1 MTGKSYFPTMW
12 RSLIPFE
19 SKRCANIEHFQ
30 KSAAENERTRGCS
43 PESGHLWYDTL
54 EMATPTMNGSALTA
68 VETCPA
74 EFREILHAAACA
86 TELTFEQGLVLATAE
101 GSALDALVSVAD
113 HLRRETVGDAI
124 TYVVNRNINF
134 TNVCFVGCSFCG
146 FGRGPGAA
154 DAYSLSF
161 DEVAH
166 RAREAWERGATEVC
180 VQGGLPRDLDG
191 FFYRDL
197 LRAIKHAIP
206 GMHVHAFSPME
217 IDYGVT
223 KTGMALRDYLQM
235 MKDEGLGSIPGTAAE
250 ILDDRVRKELSPNKL
265 PASRWVEIITTAH
278 DLGIPTTSTMMYGH
292 VEEPADWVRH
302 MLLLRAIQK
311 RTGGFTEF
319 VPLGFIHENTRLY
332 RHGGA
337 RPGAKREEHL
347 RVHALARV
355 LLHGAIKNL
364 QVSWVKLGFEM
375 SLACLQAGANDFSGT
390 LMEESISKAAGAT
403 FGEYV
408 SPEEFR
414 ARIRSIGRVP
424 AERTTTYKIWRLFDD
439 PKQDPRPEAPHLPM
453 VRPESHVP
461 YTEGAY

>member
-1 MTGKSYFPTMW
+1 
-12 RSLIPFE
+12 
-19 SKRCANIEHFQ
+19 
-30 KSAAENERTRGCS
+30 
-43 PESGHLWYDTL
+43 
-54 EMATPTMNGSALTA
+54 MAMPTMNASALTA
-68 VETCPA
+68 AETCPA
-74 EFREILHAAACA
+74 EIREILHAASRGS
-86 TELTFEQGLVLATAE
+86 ELTFEQGLLLATAE
-101 GSALDALVSVAD
+101 GPALAALVAVAD
-113 HLRRETVGDAI
+113 RLRREAVGDAI

-161 DEVAH
+161 EEVVR

-180 VQGGLPRDLDG
+180 VQGGLPRDLDR

-197 LRAIKHAIP
+197 LRAIKQALP
-206 GMHVHAFSPME
+206 KMHVHAFSPME

-223 KTGMALRDYLQM
+223 KTGMPLRDYLLM

-250 ILDDRVRKELSPNKL
+250 ILDDRVRQELSPNKL
-265 PASRWVEIITTAH
+265 PARRWVEIITTAH
-278 DLGIPTTSTMMYGH
+278 ELGIPTTSTMMYGH

-302 MLLLRAIQK
+302 ILLLRAIQK

-364 QVSWVKLGFEM
+364 QVSWVKLGFET

-424 AERTTTYKIWRLFDD
+424 AERTTTYKIRHIFDD
-439 PKQDPRPEAPHLPM
+439 PQQDPRTTAAQLP
-453 VRPESHVP
+453 VVQPESHVT

>member
-1 MTGKSYFPTMW
+1 MT
-12 RSLIPFE
+12 
-19 SKRCANIEHFQ
+19 
-30 KSAAENERTRGCS
+30 
-43 PESGHLWYDTL
+43 
-54 EMATPTMNGSALTA
+54 TPAMNGPALA
-68 VETCPA
+68 IVEACSS
-74 EFREILHAAACA
+74 EVREILHAATCHA
-86 TELTFEQGLVLATAE
+86 ELSFEQGLVLATAE
-101 GSALDALVSVAD
+101 DLALEALVAVAD
-113 HLRRETVGDAI
+113 QLRRETVGDAI

-146 FGRGPGAA
+146 FGRGPGAS

-161 DEVAH
+161 EEVVR

-217 IDYGVT
+217 IDYGVA
-223 KTGMALRDYLQM
+223 KTGMPLRDYLLM

-250 ILDDRVRKELSPNKL
+250 ILDDRVRQELSPNKL
-265 PASRWVEIITTAH
+265 PAGRWVQIITTAH
-278 DLGIPTTSTMMYGH
+278 ELGIPTTSTMMYGH
-292 VEEPADWVRH
+292 VEDPADWVRH

-364 QVSWVKLGFEM
+364 QVSWVKLGFET

-424 AERTTTYKIWRLFDD
+424 AERTTTYKIRRTFDD
-439 PKQDPRPEAPHLPM
+439 PEQDPRATPAQLPM
-453 VRPESHVP
+453 IRTESHVT
-461 YTEGAY
+461 YSEGAY

>member
-1 MTGKSYFPTMW
+1 
-12 RSLIPFE
+12 
-19 SKRCANIEHFQ
+19 
-30 KSAAENERTRGCS
+30 
-43 PESGHLWYDTL
+43 
-54 EMATPTMNGSALTA
+54 MATPAMNGSSVPAA
-68 VETCPA
+68 EACPA
-74 EFREILHAAACA
+74 EIREILHAAACGE
-86 TELTFEQGLVLATAE
+86 ELAFEQGLVLASAE
-101 GSALDALVSVAD
+101 GSAQQALVAFAD
-113 HLRRETVGDAI
+113 QLRRETVGDAI

-154 DAYSLSF
+154 DAYSLSL
-161 DEVAH
+161 DEVVR

-197 LRAIKHAIP
+197 LRAIKRAIP
-206 GMHVHAFSPME
+206 EMHVHAFSPME
-217 IDYGVT
+217 IDYGVM
-223 KTGMALRDYLQM
+223 KTGMPLRDYLQM

-250 ILDDRVRKELSPNKL
+250 ILDDRVRQELSPNKL
-265 PASRWVEIITTAH
+265 PAARWVEIITAAH
-278 DLGIPTTSTMMYGH
+278 ELGVPTTSTMMYGH

-302 MLLLRAIQK
+302 MLLLRSIQK

-319 VPLGFIHENTRLY
+319 VPMGFIHENTRLY

-337 RPGAKREEHL
+337 RPGAKRDEHL
-347 RVHALARV
+347 RVHALGRV

-364 QVSWVKLGFEM
+364 QVSWVKLGFET
-375 SLACLQAGANDFSGT
+375 SLACLRAGANDFSGT
-390 LMEESISKAAGAT
+390 LMEENISKAAGAT

-414 ARIRSIGRVP
+414 VRIRSIGRVP
-424 AERTTTYKIWRLFDD
+424 AERTTTYKIRRIFDNAEHD
-439 PKQDPRPEAPHLPM
+439 PPTATPQLPIAPTQSR
-453 VRPESHVP
+453 VT

>member
-1 MTGKSYFPTMW
+1 
-12 RSLIPFE
+12 
-19 SKRCANIEHFQ
+19 
-30 KSAAENERTRGCS
+30 
-43 PESGHLWYDTL
+43 
-54 EMATPTMNGSALTA
+54 MAQPTMNEGASAA
-68 VETCPA
+68 VAACPA
-74 EFREILHAAACA
+74 ELRECLHAVRGGG
-86 TELTFEQGLVLATAE
+86 ELTFEQGLLLATAE
-101 GSALDALVSVAD
+101 GSALDALVGVAD
-113 HLRRETVGDAI
+113 QLRRETVGDAI

-161 DEVAH
+161 EEVVR

-206 GMHVHAFSPME
+206 EMHVHAFSPME

-223 KTGMALRDYLQM
+223 KTGMALRDYLRM

-265 PASRWVEIITTAH
+265 PAGRWVEIITAAH
-278 DLGIPTTSTMMYGH
+278 ELGIPTTSTMMYGH

-302 MLLLRAIQK
+302 ILLLRSIQK

-319 VPLGFIHENTRLY
+319 VPLGFIHEKTRLY

-347 RVHALARV
+347 RVHALARL

-408 SPEEFR
+408 PPEEFR

-424 AERTTTYKIWRLFDD
+424 AERTTTYKIRRMFDE
-439 PKQDPRPEAPHLPM
+439 PEADPRTAAAQLRM
-453 VRPESHVP
+453 ARTESHVT

>member
-1 MTGKSYFPTMW
+1 MG
-12 RSLIPFE
+12 
-19 SKRCANIEHFQ
+19 
-30 KSAAENERTRGCS
+30 
-43 PESGHLWYDTL
+43 
-54 EMATPTMNGSALTA
+54 TPTMNGTPLTA
-68 VETCPA
+68 IEACPP
-74 EFREILHAAACA
+74 EVREILRAVAIGA
-86 TELTFEQGLVLATAE
+86 ELTFEQGLLLATAKGLGLE
-101 GSALDALVSVAD
+101 ALVVVAD
-113 HLRRETVGDAI
+113 QFRRETVGDAI

-161 DEVAH
+161 EEMVR
-166 RAREAWERGATEVC
+166 RAQEAWDRGATEVC
-180 VQGGLPRDLDG
+180 IQGGLPRDLDG

-206 GMHVHAFSPME
+206 AMHVHAFSPME
-217 IDYGVT
+217 IDYGVS
-223 KTGMALRDYLQM
+223 KTGMPLRDYLHM

-265 PASRWVEIITTAH
+265 QAARWVEIITAAH
-278 DLGIPTTSTMMYGH
+278 ELGIPTTSTMMYGH

-355 LLHGAIKNL
+355 LLHGAIKNV
-364 QVSWVKLGFEM
+364 QVSWVKLGFET

-403 FGEYV
+403 FGEFV

-414 ARIRSIGRVP
+414 AKIRSIRRVP
-424 AERTTTYKIWRLFDD
+424 AERTTTYTIRRVFDSPD
-439 PKQDPRPEAPHLPM
+439 DGPMASASQLPLLRTASPLPSPEAA
-453 VRPESHVP
+453 S
-461 YTEGAY
+461 

>member
-1 MTGKSYFPTMW
+1 V
-12 RSLIPFE
+12 
-19 SKRCANIEHFQ
+19 
-30 KSAAENERTRGCS
+30 
-43 PESGHLWYDTL
+43 SG
-54 EMATPTMNGSALTA
+54 A
-68 VETCPA
+68 
-74 EFREILHAAACA
+74 
-86 TELTFEQGLVLATAE
+86 ELTFEQGLVLATAE
-101 GSALDALVSVAD
+101 DSALEALVSVAD
-113 HLRRETVGDAI
+113 QLRRETVGDAI

-134 TNVCFVGCSFCG
+134 TNICFVGCSFCG

-161 DEVAH
+161 DEVVR
-166 RAREAWERGATEVC
+166 RAREAWDRGATEVC

-206 GMHVHAFSPME
+206 AMHVHAFSPME

-223 KTGMALRDYLQM
+223 KTGMPLRDYLQM

-265 PASRWVEIITTAH
+265 PTARWVEIITTAH
-278 DLGIPTTSTMMYGH
+278 ELGIPTTSTMMYGH

-302 MLLLRAIQK
+302 ILLLRSIQK
-311 RTGGFTEF
+311 RAGGFTEF
-319 VPLGFIHENTRLY
+319 VPLGFIHEKTRLY

-364 QVSWVKLGFEM
+364 QVSWVKLGFET

-424 AERTTTYKIWRLFDD
+424 AERSTTYKIRRMFDS
-439 PKQDPRPEAPHLPM
+439 PEQEAPATPAQFPIVHTEND
-453 VRPESHVP
+453 VT

>member
-1 MTGKSYFPTMW
+1 M
-12 RSLIPFE
+12 
-19 SKRCANIEHFQ
+19 N
-30 KSAAENERTRGCS
+30 
-43 PESGHLWYDTL
+43 ESG
-54 EMATPTMNGSALTA
+54 GTA
-68 VETCPA
+68 VQACPA
-74 EFREILHAAACA
+74 EVREILQAAACGA
-86 TELTFEQGLVLATAE
+86 ELTFEQGLLLATAE
-101 GSALDALVSVAD
+101 GSTLEALVAAAD
-113 HLRRETVGDAI
+113 QLRQQTVGDAI

-161 DEVAH
+161 GEVVR
-166 RAREAWERGATEVC
+166 RAREAWDRGATEVC
-180 VQGGLPRDLDG
+180 IQGGLPKDLNG
-191 FFYRDL
+191 FYYRDL
-197 LRAIKHAIP
+197 LRAVKRAIP
-206 GMHVHAFSPME
+206 EMHVHAFSPME

-223 KTGMALRDYLQM
+223 KTGMALRDYLRM

-265 PASRWVEIITTAH
+265 PAGRWVEIITAAH
-278 DLGIPTTSTMMYGH
+278 ELGIPTTSTMMYGH

-302 MLLLRAIQK
+302 ILLLRTIQR

-332 RHGGA
+332 RHGRA
-337 RPGAKREEHL
+337 RPGAKRDEHL

-364 QVSWVKLGFEM
+364 QVSWVKLGFET

-414 ARIRSIGRVP
+414 SRIRSIGRVP
-424 AERTTTYKIWRLFDD
+424 AERTTTYKIRRIFDEPEND
-439 PKQDPRPEAPHLPM
+439 PPTMPSQLAMART
-453 VRPESHVP
+453 ESHMT

>member
-1 MTGKSYFPTMW
+1 MVTAAINGS
-12 RSLIPFE
+12 SIP
-19 SKRCANIEHFQ
+19 
-30 KSAAENERTRGCS
+30 AAE
-43 PESGHLWYDTL
+43 
-54 EMATPTMNGSALTA
+54 A
-68 VETCPA
+68 CPA
-74 EFREILHAAACA
+74 EIREILHAAASGE
-86 TELTFEQGLVLATAE
+86 ELTFEQGLILATAE
-101 GSALDALVSVAD
+101 GSVLEALVVFAD
-113 HLRRETVGDAI
+113 QLRRETVSDAI

-161 DEVAH
+161 EEVVR
-166 RAREAWERGATEVC
+166 RAREAWDHGATEIC
-180 VQGGLPRDLDG
+180 IQGGLPHDLDG
-191 FFYRDL
+191 FYYRDL
-197 LRAIKHAIP
+197 LRAIKRAIP
-206 GMHVHAFSPME
+206 EMHVHAFSPME
-217 IDYGVT
+217 IDYGVA
-223 KTGMALRDYLQM
+223 KTGMPLRDYLSM
-235 MKDEGLGSIPGTAAE
+235 MKAEGLGSIPGTAAE
-250 ILDDRVRKELSPNKL
+250 ILDDRVRQQLSPNKL
-265 PASRWVEIITTAH
+265 RAARWVEIITAAH
-278 DLGIPTTSTMMYGH
+278 ELGIPTTSTMMYGH

-364 QVSWVKLGFEM
+364 QVSWVKLGFET

-403 FGEYV
+403 FGEFV

-424 AERTTTYKIWRLFDD
+424 VERSTTYKIRRIVDD
-439 PKQDPRPEAPHLPM
+439 PEPDALATPAQFPV
-453 VRPESHVP
+453 VRAGSQVT

>member
-1 MTGKSYFPTMW
+1 
-12 RSLIPFE
+12 
-19 SKRCANIEHFQ
+19 
-30 KSAAENERTRGCS
+30 
-43 PESGHLWYDTL
+43 
-54 EMATPTMNGSALTA
+54 MATPAMNGSSVPAA
-68 VETCPA
+68 EACPA
-74 EFREILHAAACA
+74 EIREILHAAASGE
-86 TELTFEQGLVLATAE
+86 ELTFEQGLVLASAE
-101 GSALDALVSVAD
+101 GSAQQALVAFAD
-113 HLRRETVGDAI
+113 QLRRETVGDAI

-161 DEVAH
+161 GEVVR

-197 LRAIKHAIP
+197 LRAIKRGIHV
-206 GMHVHAFSPME
+206 MHVHAFSPME
-217 IDYGVT
+217 IDYGVV
-223 KTGMALRDYLQM
+223 KTGMRLRDYLQM

-250 ILDDRVRKELSPNKL
+250 ILDDRVRRELSPNKL
-265 PASRWVEIITTAH
+265 PVARWVEIITTAH
-278 DLGIPTTSTMMYGH
+278 ELAIPTTSTMMYGH
-292 VEEPADWVRH
+292 VEDTADWVRH
-302 MLLLRAIQK
+302 ILLLRAIQK

-319 VPLGFIHENTRLY
+319 VPLGFIHENTRLFK
-332 RHGGA
+332 HGGA
-337 RPGAKREEHL
+337 RPGARHEEHL

-364 QVSWVKLGFEM
+364 QVSWVKLGFET

-390 LMEESISKAAGAT
+390 LMEENISKAAGAT

-414 ARIRSIGRVP
+414 AKIRSIGRVP
-424 AERTTTYKIWRLFDD
+424 AERTTTYKIRRIFDD
-439 PKQDPRPEAPHLPM
+439 PEQDLQTAAAQLPM
-453 VRPESHVP
+453 VRAEKHVT
-461 YTEGAY
+461 YSEGAY

>member
-1 MTGKSYFPTMW
+1 
-12 RSLIPFE
+12 
-19 SKRCANIEHFQ
+19 
-30 KSAAENERTRGCS
+30 
-43 PESGHLWYDTL
+43 
-54 EMATPTMNGSALTA
+54 MAQPTMNKGASAA
-68 VETCPA
+68 VAACPV
-74 EFREILHAAACA
+74 EMRECLHAVLGGG
-86 TELTFEQGLVLATAE
+86 ELTFEQGLLLATAE
-101 GSALDALVSVAD
+101 ASALDALVGVAD
-113 HLRRETVGDAI
+113 QLRRETVGDVI

-161 DEVAH
+161 EEVVR

-206 GMHVHAFSPME
+206 EMHVHAFSPME

-223 KTGMALRDYLQM
+223 KTGMALRDYLRM

-265 PASRWVEIITTAH
+265 PAGRWVEIITAAH
-278 DLGIPTTSTMMYGH
+278 ELGIPTTSTMMYGH

-302 MLLLRAIQK
+302 ILLLRSIQK

-319 VPLGFIHENTRLY
+319 VPLGFIHEKTRLY

-347 RVHALARV
+347 RVHALARL

-408 SPEEFR
+408 PPEEFR
-414 ARIRSIGRVP
+414 ARIRSLGRVP
-424 AERTTTYKIWRLFDD
+424 AERTTTYKIRRMFDE
-439 PKQDPRPEAPHLPM
+439 PEADPRTAAAQL
-453 VRPESHVP
+453 RLARTESHVT

>member
-1 MTGKSYFPTMW
+1 MATRVSN
-12 RSLIPFE
+12 E
-19 SKRCANIEHFQ
+19 VV
-30 KSAAENERTRGCS
+30 SAA
-43 PESGHLWYDTL
+43 L
-54 EMATPTMNGSALTA
+54 EA
-68 VETCPA
+68 CPA
-74 EFREILHAAACA
+74 ESRECLQAAIGGA
-86 TELTFEQGLVLATAE
+86 ELTFEQGLQLATAE
-101 GSALDALVSVAD
+101 GAALEALLAVAD
-113 HLRRETVGDAI
+113 QLRRETVGEAI

-161 DEVAH
+161 EEVVR
-166 RAREAWERGATEVC
+166 RAREAWERGATEAC

-206 GMHVHAFSPME
+206 EMHVHAFSPME

-223 KTGMALRDYLQM
+223 KTGMPLRDYLQM

-250 ILDDRVRKELSPNKL
+250 ILDNRVRKELSPNKL
-265 PASRWVEIITTAH
+265 PAGRWVEIITAAH
-278 DLGIPTTSTMMYGH
+278 ELGIPTTSTMMYGH

-319 VPLGFIHENTRLY
+319 VPLGFIHEKTRLY

-347 RVHALARV
+347 QVHALARV

-364 QVSWVKLGFEM
+364 QVSWVKLGFET

-424 AERTTTYKIWRLFDD
+424 AERTTTYKIRHLHDNVEE
-439 PKQDPRPEAPHLPM
+439 PAAPVQPQLNL
-453 VRPESHVP
+453 VQKAHVS
-461 YTEGAY
+461 YAEGAY

>member
-1 MTGKSYFPTMW
+1 
-12 RSLIPFE
+12 
-19 SKRCANIEHFQ
+19 
-30 KSAAENERTRGCS
+30 
-43 PESGHLWYDTL
+43 
-54 EMATPTMNGSALTA
+54 MATSPGNAIDLTA
-68 VETCPA
+68 FQSCPA
-74 EFREILHAAACA
+74 EVCEILHAAVSGAEPA
-86 TELTFEQGLVLATAE
+86 FEQSLVLATAE
-101 GSALDALVSVAD
+101 GSALEALVSVAD
-113 HLRRETVGDAI
+113 QLRRETIGNAI

-161 DEVAH
+161 EEVVR
-166 RAREAWERGATEVC
+166 RAREAWERGAAEVC

-191 FFYRDL
+191 FFYRNL

-206 GMHVHAFSPME
+206 EMHVHAFSPME

-223 KTGMALRDYLQM
+223 KTGMPLRAYLQM

-265 PASRWVEIITTAH
+265 PAARWVEIITTAH
-278 DLGIPTTSTMMYGH
+278 ELGIPTTSTMMYGH

-302 MLLLRAIQK
+302 ILLLRAIQK

-337 RPGAKREEHL
+337 RPGAKRDEHL

-364 QVSWVKLGFEM
+364 QVSWVKLGFET

-390 LMEESISKAAGAT
+390 LMEESISKAAGST

-424 AERTTTYKIWRLFDD
+424 AERTTTYKIRRLFDEPEHD
-439 PKQDPRPEAPHLPM
+439 PPGTPAKFPVIKAGNQ
-453 VRPESHVP
+453 VT

>member
-1 MTGKSYFPTMW
+1 
-12 RSLIPFE
+12 
-19 SKRCANIEHFQ
+19 
-30 KSAAENERTRGCS
+30 
-43 PESGHLWYDTL
+43 
-54 EMATPTMNGSALTA
+54 
-68 VETCPA
+68 
-74 EFREILHAAACA
+74 
-86 TELTFEQGLVLATAE
+86 
-101 GSALDALVSVAD
+101 
-113 HLRRETVGDAI
+113 
-124 TYVVNRNINF
+124 VNRNINF

-161 DEVAH
+161 EEMVR
-166 RAREAWERGATEVC
+166 RAQEAWDRGATEVC
-180 VQGGLPRDLDG
+180 IQGGLPRDLDG

-197 LRAIKHAIP
+197 LRAINRAIP
-206 GMHVHAFSPME
+206 AMHVHAFSPME
-217 IDYGVT
+217 IDYGVA
-223 KTGMALRDYLQM
+223 KTGMPLRDYLHM

-265 PASRWVEIITTAH
+265 QAARWVEIITAAH
-278 DLGIPTTSTMMYGH
+278 ELGIPTTSTMMYGH

-302 MLLLRAIQK
+302 ILLLRAIQK

-355 LLHGAIKNL
+355 LLHDAIENV
-364 QVSWVKLGFEM
+364 QVSWVKLGFET

-403 FGEYV
+403 FGESV

-424 AERTTTYKIWRLFDD
+424 AERTTTYKIRRVFD
-439 PKQDPRPEAPHLPM
+439 APDDGPMASAAQLP
-453 VRPESHVP
+453 VIRTESHVA

>member
-1 MTGKSYFPTMW
+1 MTTSPTNGIN
-12 RSLIPFE
+12 L
-19 SKRCANIEHFQ
+19 AAFQ
-30 KSAAENERTRGCS
+30 
-43 PESGHLWYDTL
+43 P
-54 EMATPTMNGSALTA
+54 
-68 VETCPA
+68 CPA
-74 EFREILHAAACA
+74 EVCEILHAAASGA
-86 TELTFEQGLVLATAE
+86 ELTFEQGLLLATAE
-101 GSALDALVSVAD
+101 GPILETLVSVAD
-113 HLRRETVGDAI
+113 QLRRETIGEAI

-134 TNVCFVGCSFCG
+134 TNICFVGCSFCG

-161 DEVAH
+161 EEVVR
-166 RAREAWERGATEVC
+166 RAREALERGATEVC

-250 ILDDRVRKELSPNKL
+250 ILDDRVRQELSPNKL
-265 PASRWVEIITTAH
+265 PAARWVEIITAAH
-278 DLGIPTTSTMMYGH
+278 ELGIPTTSTMMYGH

-302 MLLLRAIQK
+302 ILLLRAIQK

-364 QVSWVKLGFEM
+364 QVSWVKLGFET

-424 AERTTTYKIWRLFDD
+424 AERTTTYRIRRIFED
-439 PKQDPRPEAPHLPM
+439 PQQDPPAAAHLP
-453 VRPESHVP
+453 VIRTDSHVT
-461 YTEGAY
+461 YSEGAY

>member
-1 MTGKSYFPTMW
+1 MV
-12 RSLIPFE
+12 
-19 SKRCANIEHFQ
+19 
-30 KSAAENERTRGCS
+30 
-43 PESGHLWYDTL
+43 
-54 EMATPTMNGSALTA
+54 TPTMNGSASTA
-68 VETCPA
+68 VETCSA
-74 EFREILHAAACA
+74 EIREILQAAACG
-86 TELTFEQGLVLATAE
+86 TELTFEQGLLLATAQ
-101 GSALDALVSVAD
+101 GSAMETLVAVAD
-113 HLRRETVGDAI
+113 ELRRETVGDAI

-161 DEVAH
+161 EEVVR

-206 GMHVHAFSPME
+206 EMHVHAFSPME

-223 KTGMALRDYLQM
+223 KTGMPLRDYLQM

-250 ILDDRVRKELSPNKL
+250 ILDNRVRKELSPNKL
-265 PASRWVEIITTAH
+265 PAERWVEIITAAH
-278 DLGIPTTSTMMYGH
+278 ELGIPTTSTMMYGH

-319 VPLGFIHENTRLY
+319 VPLGFIHEKTRLY

-337 RPGAKREEHL
+337 RPGAKRDEHL
-347 RVHALARV
+347 RVHALARL

-364 QVSWVKLGFEM
+364 QVSWVKLGFET

-424 AERTTTYKIWRLFDD
+424 AERTTTYKIRRIFDE
-439 PKQDPRPEAPHLPM
+439 PEHDPRTTAAQLPLL
-453 VRPESHVP
+453 RAESHVT

>member
-1 MTGKSYFPTMW
+1 MNSNPNT
-12 RSLIPFE
+12 E
-19 SKRCANIEHFQ
+19 SKLGGVLASCPSEVRECLE
-30 KSAAENERTRGCS
+30 AARDG
-43 PESGHLWYDTL
+43 
-54 EMATPTMNGSALTA
+54 A
-68 VETCPA
+68 
-74 EFREILHAAACA
+74 
-86 TELTFEQGLVLATAE
+86 ELTLEQGLLLATAGGATLE
-101 GSALDALVSVAD
+101 ALVAVAD
-113 HLRRETVGDAI
+113 GMRRSAVGETI

-161 DEVAH
+161 EEVVRRS
-166 RAREAWERGATEVC
+166 RAAWERGATEVC

-191 FFYRDL
+191 YFYRDL

-206 GMHVHAFSPME
+206 EMHVHAFSPME

-223 KTGMALRDYLQM
+223 KTGMALRDYLRM

-265 PASRWVEIITTAH
+265 PAARWVEIITAAH
-278 DLGIPTTSTMMYGH
+278 ELGIPTTSTILNGH
-292 VEEPADWVRH
+292 GEEPADGIRD
-302 MLLLRAIQK
+302 MLLLRTIQK

-347 RVHALARV
+347 RVHALSRV
-355 LLHGAIKNL
+355 LLHGAIKNI
-364 QVSWVKLGFEM
+364 QVSWVKLGFET
-375 SLACLQAGANDFSGT
+375 SLACLDAGANDFSGT

-408 SPEEFR
+408 SPQDFR
-414 ARIRSIGRVP
+414 RMIRSIGRIP
-424 AERTTTYKIWRLFDD
+424 AERTTTYKICRVFDAVED
-439 PKQDPRPEAPHLPM
+439 GSKAPAQTSLQLAPT
-453 VRPESHVP
+453 EKHVA
-461 YTEGAY
+461 YAQGAY

>member
-1 MTGKSYFPTMW
+1 MAARTMN
-12 RSLIPFE
+12 E
-19 SKRCANIEHFQ
+19 AA
-30 KSAAENERTRGCS
+30 SAAV
-43 PESGHLWYDTL
+43 ES
-54 EMATPTMNGSALTA
+54 
-68 VETCPA
+68 CPA
-74 EFREILHAAACA
+74 EVRECLHAVMAGE
-86 TELTFEQGLVLATAE
+86 ELTFERGLKLATAE
-101 GSALDALVSVAD
+101 GATLDALVAVAD
-113 HLRRETVGDAI
+113 QLRSDTAGDTI

-146 FGRGPGAA
+146 FGRGPGAP

-161 DEVAH
+161 EEMVR

-180 VQGGLPRDLDG
+180 IQGGLPKDLDG

-206 GMHVHAFSPME
+206 EMHVHAFSPME
-217 IDYGVT
+217 IDYGVA
-223 KTGMALRDYLQM
+223 KTGMPLRDYLRM

-265 PASRWVEIITTAH
+265 QAARWVEIITTAH
-278 DLGIPTTSTMMYGH
+278 ELGIPTTSTMMYGH

-302 MLLLRAIQK
+302 ILLLRSIQK

-408 SPEEFR
+408 SPQEFR
-414 ARIRSIGRVP
+414 TKIRSIGRVP
-424 AERTTTYKIWRLFDD
+424 AERTTTYKIRRTFDGAEEELEKV
-439 PKQDPRPEAPHLPM
+439 PAQLPLA
-453 VRPESHVP
+453 RTEKHVT